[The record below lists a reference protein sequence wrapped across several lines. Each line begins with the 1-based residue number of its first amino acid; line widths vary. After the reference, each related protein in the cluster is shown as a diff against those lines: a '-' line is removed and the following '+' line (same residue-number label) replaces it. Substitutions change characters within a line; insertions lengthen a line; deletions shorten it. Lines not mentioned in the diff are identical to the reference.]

1 LKKLGRDAMFGGF
14 VRNPETSS
22 IEMMVSMF
30 LLDFVTIFAQ
40 EIVYISLLC
49 WANEGICHQA
59 ISIDNSKNCW
69 SLEED
74 TIIN

>member
-1 LKKLGRDAMFGGF
+1 MFGGF

-22 IEMMVSMF
+22 IEMMVSM
-30 LLDFVTIFAQ
+30 LLMDFVTIFAQ

-49 WANEGICHQA
+49 LANAGDCLQA

-74 TIIN
+74 TTIN